1 MGFCKGSGEQRDARA
16 PRERRP
22 KRRRRAAAGD
32 AEGEGEGVTDGAPDV
47 EGGEGAGQLDQGQL
61 TLMEAT
67 VNCAPFETFVNGT
80 ATPRYD

>member
-1 MGFCKGSGEQRDARA
+1 MDHWTPGEINSSTQ
-16 PRERRP
+16 
-22 KRRRRAAAGD
+22 
-32 AEGEGEGVTDGAPDV
+32 
-47 EGGEGAGQLDQGQL
+47 GGEGTGKLDQGQL